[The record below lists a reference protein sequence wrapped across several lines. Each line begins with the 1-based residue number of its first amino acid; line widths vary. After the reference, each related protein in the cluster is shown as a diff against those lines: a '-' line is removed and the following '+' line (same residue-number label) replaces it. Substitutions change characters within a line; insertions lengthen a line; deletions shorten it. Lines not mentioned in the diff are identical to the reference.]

1 VIAPVANFTAST
13 FNITTGQSVNFTDL
27 STNNPTSWNWVF
39 TGGTP
44 ASSSVQNPTNIVY
57 NTPGCYQVSLTATNS
72 AGSNTSTQTCY
83 INVTNP
89 VIAPVANFTASV
101 HSISILGNQLILQI
115 FQLIIL
121 LPGIGHFTGAA
132 PAF

>member
-1 VIAPVANFTAST
+1 MELDIYR
-13 FNITTGQSVNFTDL
+13 
-27 STNNPTSWNWVF
+27 WN
-39 TGGTP
+39 TCIKHYTK
-44 ASSSVQNPTNIVY
+44 SNEYCY

-89 VIAPVANFTASV
+89 VITPVANFTASSV
-101 HSISILGNQLILQI
+101 NISTGQSVNFTDLSTNNPTSWKLGFLV
-115 FQLIIL
+115 
-121 LPGIGHFTGAA
+121 AA